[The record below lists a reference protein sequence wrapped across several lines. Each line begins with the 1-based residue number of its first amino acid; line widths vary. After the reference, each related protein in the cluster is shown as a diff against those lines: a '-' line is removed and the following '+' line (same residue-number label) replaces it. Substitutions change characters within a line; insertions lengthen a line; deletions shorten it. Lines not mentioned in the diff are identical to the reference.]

1 MFEWIKKIA
10 CCCRTELYRLLGRGA
25 LYPKMPPPTQAVI
38 SEDEGFSSG
47 SGSVKGDLELTDEY
61 ETDIP
66 DPADTQA
73 EPVEV

>member
-1 MFEWIKKIA
+1 MEKNA
-10 CCCRTELYRLLGRGA
+10 CFYRTELYRLLGRGA

-73 EPVEV
+73 EPAEV

>member
-1 MFEWIKKIA
+1 MIKTTA
-10 CCCRTELYRLLGRGA
+10 CCRRTELYRLVGRGA

-61 ETDIP
+61 ETDVP

-73 EPVEV
+73 EPAEV